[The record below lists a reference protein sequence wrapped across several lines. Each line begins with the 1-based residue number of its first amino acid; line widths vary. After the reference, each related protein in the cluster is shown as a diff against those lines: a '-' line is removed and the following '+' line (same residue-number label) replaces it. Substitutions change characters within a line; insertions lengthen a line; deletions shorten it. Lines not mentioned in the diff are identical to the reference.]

1 MANLGPG
8 PAKYQLPA
16 TVGFHEHDATRE
28 RWPAFS
34 MARQLAPVGE
44 NIGPGAAKYDTAR
57 IGAPHVAA
65 YMARQYTQPD
75 GTGESPGP
83 GKYRLPTL
91 IGSERVRSWKP
102 TAADFSMAQRLRAP
116 DGRGV
121 AGPGP
126 AGYQLPDTFGKHMR
140 NIYKNR
146 GPEYSMAGQLKPI
159 AAQSTPG
166 PAKYD
171 VRSGGSR
178 SAGQTMAGRLRD
190 GYGGGTPGANKYN
203 LAEYKP
209 GKRRPQYSMGLRT
222 QRNPMIVPA
231 DNCD

>member
-1 MANLGPG
+1 MANTGPG
-8 PAKYQLPA
+8 PAKYQLA
-16 TVGFHEHDATRE
+16 TTVGFNEHDATRE

-34 MARQLAPVGE
+34 MARQLAAVGE
-44 NIGPGAAKYDTAR
+44 NIGPGAAKYDPSK
-57 IGAPHVAA
+57 IGAAHVPG

-83 GKYRLPTL
+83 GKYKLPTL

-102 TAADFSMAQRLRAP
+102 NAPDFSMAQRLRAP
-116 DGRGV
+116 DVPGV
-121 AGPGP
+121 QGPGP
-126 AGYQLPDTFGKHMR
+126 GFYQLPDSFGKNMK

-146 GPEYSMAGQLKPI
+146 GPEYSMASTLKTLTDNC
-159 AAQSTPG
+159 SPG

-171 VRSGGSR
+171 IRTGIRSVGI
-178 SAGQTMAGRLRD
+178 TMAARLKD

-203 LAEYKP
+203 LADYKP

-222 QRNPMIVPA
+222 QRNPMIVPG